1 MNSSSI
7 MKDNVQLVDLPD
19 ELILIIMNKI
29 KPRVLLLNSIITIG
43 NNRLEQLAIDK
54 CHSIDLTFDY
64 AESPYETLIQRFYS
78 HIMPHIIDN
87 IQSLTINIRHIP
99 DIITFAKKDY
109 NGTLP
114 NLTYL
119 KIMIGRQH
127 RQTGTPYTL
136 DRSGMVVY
144 SVFRRQPLCSMI
156 PQFVQSY
163 DCFGGMQ
170 GLSDLHC
177 SSLMRSIVSFEL
189 DDDYILPHLMNSD
202 GLFFPQSIQLTHIR
216 ITLREFDLCV
226 YLLSQLGS
234 QLCSFAISILFVSV
248 HKVNIS
254 QIASISCPH
263 LKQVTMK
270 VYRNISNYKECIVP
284 LLQRLSN
291 VEYLTL
297 LLAINGTRS
306 RLDHFVDGFD
316 LEKDIVSYMP
326 YLHQFNFHIRT
337 IFQNATHVE
346 INTIRESFLKYQQE
360 SIGCTVDYFNNN
372 YGQCQIY
379 SLPFIGNR
387 LDFISNRFPL
397 FDINNTFS
405 MVTMLLLFDDV
416 KPFENLFFARI
427 ARDLPY
433 LKTLEMFNG
442 LEQQEKTIVTTN
454 NLEFTHLSTLILFD
468 IHMDYAELF
477 FYQSHLPRLIELA
490 IHKDILLA
498 IITQNQQQA
507 RDNCSKVEHLVSSEK
522 LNDSIDAVRN
532 FFPLAFH

>member
-1 MNSSSI
+1 
-7 MKDNVQLVDLPD
+7 
-19 ELILIIMNKI
+19 
-29 KPRVLLLNSIITIG
+29 
-43 NNRLEQLAIDK
+43 
-54 CHSIDLTFDY
+54 
-64 AESPYETLIQRFYS
+64 
-78 HIMPHIIDN
+78 
-87 IQSLTINIRHIP
+87 
-99 DIITFAKKDY
+99 
-109 NGTLP
+109 
-114 NLTYL
+114 
-119 KIMIGRQH
+119 
-127 RQTGTPYTL
+127 
-136 DRSGMVVY
+136 
-144 SVFRRQPLCSMI
+144 
-156 PQFVQSY
+156 
-163 DCFGGMQ
+163 
-170 GLSDLHC
+170 
-177 SSLMRSIVSFEL
+177 
-189 DDDYILPHLMNSD
+189 
-202 GLFFPQSIQLTHIR
+202 
-216 ITLREFDLCV
+216 
-226 YLLSQLGS
+226 
-234 QLCSFAISILFVSV
+234 
-248 HKVNIS
+248 
-254 QIASISCPH
+254 
-263 LKQVTMK
+263 MK